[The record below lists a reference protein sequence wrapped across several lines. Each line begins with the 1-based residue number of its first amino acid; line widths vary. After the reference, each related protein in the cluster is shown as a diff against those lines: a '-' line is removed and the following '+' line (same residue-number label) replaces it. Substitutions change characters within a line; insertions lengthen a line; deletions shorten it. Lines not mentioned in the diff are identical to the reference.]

1 VVNRIT
7 AAQRRRL
14 DEMMAGQPTLFDA
27 AASFTVHAL
36 LEPSPGVFVACLAL
50 VVSAGEKTA
59 VERLVEVFDLAENDR
74 TVTIIQFWRNAP
86 GAEVWTQVGGYPR
99 PSNDEY
105 IYE

>member
-14 DEMMAGQPTLFDA
+14 DEMMAGQPTLFDPT
-27 AASFTVHAL
+27 ASFTVHAL
-36 LEPSPGVFVACLAL
+36 LEPSPGMFVACLAL
-50 VVSAGEKTA
+50 VEGAGEKTA

-74 TVTIIQFWRNAP
+74 TVTIIQFWRNAY
-86 GAEVWTQVGGYPR
+86 GAGVWTQVGGHLAAKV
-99 PSNDEY
+99 DGH